1 MSVPAKIY
9 YGLVAYGKMVLCDS
23 SPDKNLRGSFEF
35 LCQTALESVQ
45 TRSRKGTQQE
55 YHFNRDIDYSVFVYR
70 SLELCYLCVVSKSF
84 KRSLA
89 LACLRA
95 VEEKFR
101 ECGLEGRAGYA
112 GHYSM
117 RSNFSSSLT
126 AILTEFSSQDA
137 LAREKEEV
145 GKHKDALRRQIN
157 WEAQQGELLRSVD
170 TNIPLRRDVRKKISC
185 KDRLRRCFCC
195 CPSSGTKHAQALLL

>member
-1 MSVPAKIY
+1 MSVPTKIY

-55 YHFNRDIDYSVFVYR
+55 YHFNRDKDYSVFVYR

-84 KRSLA
+84 KWSLA

-112 GHYSM
+112 GPYSM
-117 RSNFSSSLT
+117 RSNFSSYFT
-126 AILTEFSSQDA
+126 AILTEFSSQDE
-137 LAREKEEV
+137 LARVEKEV
-145 GKHKDALRRQIN
+145 GIHYDTVHKKIDQVV
-157 WEAQQGELLRSVD
+157 QQGELLRSVD
-170 TNIPLRRDVRKKISC
+170 TNIPLRRDVRKKMSC

-195 CPSSGTKHAQALLL
+195 CCPSSA